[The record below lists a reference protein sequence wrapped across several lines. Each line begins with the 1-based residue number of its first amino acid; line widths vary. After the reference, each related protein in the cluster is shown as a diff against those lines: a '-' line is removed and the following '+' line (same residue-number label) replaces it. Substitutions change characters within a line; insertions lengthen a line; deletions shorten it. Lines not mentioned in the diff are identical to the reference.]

1 MNQRTPSRSASL
13 PDTGATTND
22 SSEIG
27 RNRTP
32 ASRAE

>member
-13 PDTGATTND
+13 PEIGATMNE